1 MMNLQ
6 EIIRKHAL
14 NNRVHYGKA
23 NAKAVLGKVLA
34 EVPEA
39 KNDMKKL
46 IPELKAIVKEVND
59 LSFDKFR
66 GVEIERT
73 KPSKKSGI
81 ALPGNPS
88 KVKTRFA
95 PNPNGPATIGSGRGI
110 VVNAELARKHKGKFI
125 IRFDDTDPKTKKPL
139 PEAYDWYLEDCEW
152 LDSKPDEVYYAS
164 ERIEKY
170 YEFAEKLIGMEQ
182 AYVCFC
188 PQEEFK
194 KLKDEK
200 AECPHRGTSSKKN
213 LKLWKEMLDGKY
225 KDGESVLRIKT
236 NIEHKDPALRDW
248 VAFRIIREE
257 HPRTG
262 KKHIVWPMLDFES
275 AIEDHILSVTH
286 IARGKDLMDSE
297 RRQRFIYEY
306 LGWDYPATLHW
317 GRVKVEEFGRLST
330 SEIREGIEDGK
341 YTGWDDL
348 ALPTLMALR
357 RRGISPEAIRKFI
370 LALGINENDISI
382 SMENLFAENRK
393 IMDPEANRYFFVPG
407 PVKMIVRGVPRAK
420 VKIPLHPSFR
430 ERGYREY
437 VLKPDKG
444 AISLSIPEEDA
455 KNFKQGDEI
464 RLMNLFNVRIQ
475 KKGKGIIAEYLPEK
489 NLNVSKIQWLK
500 DSIPAEI
507 LLPGGSLKG
516 ICETSCKDIQID
528 KVVQF
533 ERVGFCRLENKN
545 DRLLFCFG
553 HR

>member
-1 MMNLQ
+1 MNLQ

-14 NNRVHYGKA
+14 SNRVQYGKA
-23 NAKAVLGKVLA
+23 NGKAVLGKVLA
-34 EVPEA
+34 EFPDA
-39 KNDMKKL
+39 KNDMKDL
-46 IPELKAIVKEVND
+46 IAEVKSIIKEVNSIPFEE
-59 LSFDKFR
+59 LR
-66 GVEIERT
+66 GLEIVKT
-73 KPSKKSGI
+73 KPHKKSEM
-81 ALPGNPS
+81 ALSGNPS
-88 KVKTRFA
+88 GVRTRFA

-139 PEAYDWYLEDCEW
+139 PKAYDWYLEDCEW

-170 YEFAEKLIGMEQ
+170 YEFAEKLIGMGK

-188 PQEEFK
+188 SREEFK
-194 KLKDEK
+194 KLKDMK
-200 AECPHRGTSSKKN
+200 NECPHRGTPAKEN

-236 NIEHKDPALRDW
+236 DIKHKDPALRDW

-262 KKHIVWPMLDFES
+262 KKHILWPMLDFES

-286 IARGKDLMDSE
+286 IVRGKDLMDSE

-306 LGWDYPATLHW
+306 LGWDYPVTLHW

-330 SEIREGIEDGK
+330 SEIRKGIEDGK
-341 YTGWDDL
+341 YTGWDDP
-348 ALPTLMALR
+348 ALPTLRALR

-393 IMDPEANRYFFVPG
+393 ILDSSVNRYFFVPE
-407 PVKMIVRGVPRAK
+407 PVQMIVRSAPETK
-420 VKIPLHPSFR
+420 VKMPLHPSFR

-437 VLKPDKG
+437 ILKPDKG
-444 AISLSIPEEDA
+444 LISLSIPEEDA
-455 KNFKQGDEI
+455 KNLEQGDEI

-475 KKGKGIIAEYLPEK
+475 KKGKGIIADYLFQK
-489 NLNVSKIQWLK
+489 NLNVPKIQWLK
-500 DSIPAEI
+500 NSIPAEI

-516 ICETSCKDIQID
+516 ICETSCKDIQVN

-533 ERVGFCRLENKN
+533 ERIGFCRLENKN